1 MDKENA
7 HANIAK
13 VIEVS
18 NKRFMEKAIELSEKS
33 MRTGGGPF
41 GAVIVKD
48 GQVVGEGMNGVVP
61 LNDPTAHAEVV
72 AIRNACQNLATF
84 DLSGSVIFTSCEPCP
99 MCLSAI
105 WWARIEKIYFCNT
118 RDDAAAAGFDD
129 AAIYCEISKS
139 LPERTLPIEQLS
151 CEGACKAFRDWLGS
165 EKKVAY

>member
-1 MDKENA
+1 MENT
-7 HANIAK
+7 
-13 VIEVS
+13 
-18 NKRFMEKAIELSEKS
+18 RFMKRAIELSEES
-33 MRTGGGPF
+33 MRLGGGPF

-48 GQVVGEGMNGVVP
+48 GKIIGEGMNRVVP

-72 AIRNACQNLATF
+72 AMREACHKLATF
-84 DLSGSVIFTSCEPCP
+84 DLSGAVVFASCEPCP

-139 LPERTLPIEQLS
+139 LSERTLPIEQLS